1 MTNTID
7 AFLARAGFA
16 DATRVPLA
24 GDGSSR
30 RYERLTRPGG
40 GTAILV
46 ATPNPKSDLE
56 SFMDIGGILAAHGFS
71 VPRMLHVEIGEG
83 LAIQEDFGDETF
95 SRRLAAGDNPAEVYS
110 LAVDVL
116 IELHRSLPGT
126 APELAGRPVFDA
138 ATFLEQT
145 MLFADVHI
153 PLTLGRDLTGDE
165 RADFAEAWRAVV
177 EPACDGPWSLILRDY
192 FPDNLMH
199 LPRGG
204 VQAAGLIDFQD
215 ARPGPVAYDLVSL
228 LEDARRDVAPDLTAA
243 MIERYLTAFPG
254 LDAAAFRRSYAV
266 LGALRHT
273 RIVGIFERLAL
284 NAGRRGYLAHLPRV
298 WRLLDAK
305 LTDPALAPVARWFD
319 RCVPECARGS
329 FVVPEAD

>member
-1 MTNTID
+1 MTQAI
-7 AFLARAGFA
+7 AAILARAGFA

-30 RYERLTRPGG
+30 RYERLIRPDG

-46 ATPNPKSDLE
+46 VTPTPKTDIE
-56 SFMDIGGILAAHGFS
+56 SFAEIGGILAAHGFS
-71 VPRMLHVEIGEG
+71 VPRMLATEIDDG
-83 LAIQEDFGDETF
+83 LAVQEDFGDETF
-95 SRRLAAGDNPAEVYS
+95 AQRLAAGGDPAEVYA
-110 LAVDVL
+110 LATDAL
-116 IELHRSLPGT
+116 IELHRRVPDS

-145 MLFADVHI
+145 MLFADVHV
-153 PLTLGRDLTGDE
+153 PLALGRDLTGAE
-165 RADFAEAWRAVV
+165 RVDFAEAWRAVI
-177 EPACDGPWSLILRDY
+177 EPACRGPWSLILRDY
-192 FPDNLMH
+192 FPDNLMV
-199 LPRGG
+199 LPREGIR
-204 VQAAGLIDFQD
+204 AAGLIDFQD
-215 ARPGPVAYDLVSL
+215 GRPGPVAYDLVSL

-243 MIERYLTAFPG
+243 MIDRYLKAFPG

-266 LGALRHT
+266 LGALRHA
-273 RIVGIFERLAL
+273 RVIGIFERLAL
-284 NAGRRGYLAHLPRV
+284 KAGRRGYLAHLPRV

-319 RCVPECARGS
+319 RCMPESARGG